1 MPEPA
6 QEDNKLVH
14 LSAPLEVVDPAEQV
28 DRARNVAGACKEI
41 AVRCSMHIGES
52 KHVKVEGWQAI
63 AIAHGCV
70 ASARDVERVPGG
82 WRAIGEIRRM
92 SDGVAIA
99 TAEGFVGEDEP
110 LWCGGIA
117 KVWDK
122 KLKKRVEKMLDPRP
136 EYARRAMAQTRA
148 ISRAC
153 RSAFAHIIVMMDAG
167 LSTTPAEEM
176 PPDNGD
182 NDKEVSK
189 EPKAPPDD
197 WRKVKIHFGTK
208 EGVALGMMDPKGL
221 RWWLDEWQPKEYK
234 GSISQENLDL
244 RAALDAAKAELD
256 GKKST
261 GISEEEKQ
269 RIIEEEARQAGLEG
283 HPDDGYPTVPF

>member
-14 LSAPLEVVDPAEQV
+14 LSAPLEVVDPAKQINIAS
-28 DRARNVAGACKEI
+28 RVAGACKEI
-41 AVRCSMHIGES
+41 ALQCSMKIGQGR
-52 KHVKVEGWQAI
+52 HVKVEGWQAI
-63 AIAHGCV
+63 AVAHGCV
-70 ASARDVERVPGG
+70 ASARDVEKIENG
-82 WRAIGEIRRM
+82 WRAIGEVRRM
-92 SDGVAIA
+92 ADGVVLSS
-99 TAEGFVGEDEP
+99 AEGFVGLDEP
-110 LWCGGIA
+110 TWA
-117 KVWDK
+117 K
-122 KLKKRVEKMLDPRP
+122 RTEH
-136 EYARRAMAQTRA
+136 ACRAMASTRA

-153 RSAFAHIIVMMDAG
+153 RSAFAHIIVMMNAG

-182 NDKEVSK
+182 GDREPSSSPQTSQAA
-189 EPKAPPDD
+189 PKASAAAPASDAP
-197 WRKVKIHFGTK
+197 WRKVKIHFGKK

-256 GKKST
+256 GKNST
-261 GISEEEKQ
+261 GLRLSEEEKQ
-269 RIIEEEARQAGLEG
+269 RIIEEEARLAGLGDE
-283 HPDDGYPTVPF
+283 PPF